1 MKKISVVFVVLLLI
15 TLVVGLSGCDMYGSS
30 SDAVVTQAINS
41 DQNVGIS
48 VTGTGE
54 VKVVPDI
61 ALVSIGVQVQMET
74 LSSAQRQAAESM
86 GAVTDVL
93 KNNSI
98 ADEDIQTSNYSIQPV
113 WQWVD
118 NENVFVGYKVVNVV
132 NVKIRNMEAIGD
144 IIDAA
149 VAAGGEYVVVN
160 GISFS
165 IDNPDE
171 YYNNA
176 RLDAMDDAKEK
187 ATQLAHSAGVKVG
200 SPISITESAYYSV
213 DNSDIQYIDSEARV
227 TTSISAGQLTV
238 SVTVQ
243 VVYAIS

>member
-15 TLVVGLSGCDMYGSS
+15 ALAVGLSGCDMYGTS
-30 SDAVVTQAINS
+30 SDAAVTQAINS

-74 LSSAQRQAAESM
+74 LSSAQQQAAESM
-86 GAVTDVL
+86 AAVTDVL

-98 ADEDIQTSNYSIQPV
+98 ANEDIQTSNYSIQPV

-213 DNSDIQYIDSEARV
+213 GNSDIQYVDNEVRV
-227 TTSISAGQLTV
+227 PTSISAGQLTV

>member
-15 TLVVGLSGCDMYGSS
+15 TLVAGLSGCDMYGNSS
-30 SDAVVTQAINS
+30 TTAVTQAINS

-48 VTGTGE
+48 VTGTG
-54 VKVVPDI
+54 KVDVTPDI
-61 ALVSIGVQVQMET
+61 ALVSIGVQVQMKT
-74 LSSAQRQAAESM
+74 LSAAQQQAAVSM
-86 GAVTDVL
+86 AAVTEVL

-132 NVKIRNMEAIGD
+132 NVKIRNMDAIGD
-144 IIDAA
+144 IIDSA
-149 VAAGGEYVVVN
+149 VVAGGEYVVIN

-171 YYNNA
+171 YYDDA
-176 RLDAMDDAKEK
+176 RLDAMDEAKEK

-200 SPISITESAYYSV
+200 TPISITESAYYSI
-213 DNSDIQYIDSEARV
+213 SGSGAQYIDAEVRV
-227 TTSISAGQLTV
+227 PTSISAGQLTV

>member
-1 MKKISVVFVVLLLI
+1 MKKISVVFVILLLM
-15 TLVVGLSGCDMYGSS
+15 TLVVGLSGCDMYGTSS
-30 SDAVVTQAINS
+30 TTAITEAINS

-54 VKVVPDI
+54 VDVTPDI
-61 ALVSIGVQVQMET
+61 ALVNIGVQVQMET
-74 LSSAQRQAAESM
+74 LSEAQQQAAESM
-86 GAVTDVL
+86 AAVMDAL
-93 KNNSI
+93 KNKNV
-98 ADEDIQTSNYSIQPV
+98 ADNDIQTANYSIQPV
-113 WQWVD
+113 WEWVD
-118 NENVFVGYKVVNVV
+118 NENVFKGYKVVNIV
-132 NVKIRNMEAIGD
+132 NAKIRDMDAIGD

-149 VAAGGEYVVVN
+149 VDAGGEYVVVN

-165 IDNPDE
+165 IDNPDD
-171 YYNNA
+171 YYEDA

-200 SPISITESAYYSV
+200 KPISISEYAYYS
-213 DNSDIQYIDSEARV
+213 NSDSDAQYILSESRV
-227 TTSISAGQLTV
+227 TTSISAGELTV